1 MTDRTI
7 LVLGAGPGIGRYVT
21 SLFASKRY
29 NNVVL
34 IARRAES
41 LRLEKKAVEAAVGN
55 RANVKT
61 YAVDTSNTAD
71 LVKALDDAD
80 KTFGK
85 PEVVFYNAAR
95 VLPSEFFVHP
105 VEDIEY
111 DLKVSPPPS
120 CGSLMARSHLTISR
134 QINVSALYN
143 ISQRYMPH
151 LVALAKSDASSQPA
165 LIVTSSALPHNPIPQ
180 LFALSLVKAA
190 QRNLVQS
197 LSLMYTPEGVH
208 VGVINV
214 TGPVSHDHEQ
224 WNPPNIAK
232 KTWEWFEGARHEPCF
247 EVEI

>member
-1 MTDRTI
+1 M
-7 LVLGAGPGIGRYVT
+7 LGAGPGIGRYVT

-111 DLKVSPPPS
+111 DLKVSPPPVVRFPH
-120 CGSLMARSHLTISR
+120 GPLTPNHLTSD
-134 QINVSALYN
+134 QC
-143 ISQRYMPH
+143 QRS
-151 LVALAKSDASSQPA
+151 V
-165 LIVTSSALPHNPIPQ
+165 
-180 LFALSLVKAA
+180 
-190 QRNLVQS
+190 
-197 LSLMYTPEGVH
+197 
-208 VGVINV
+208 
-214 TGPVSHDHEQ
+214 
-224 WNPPNIAK
+224 
-232 KTWEWFEGARHEPCF
+232 
-247 EVEI
+247 